1 MVVLSATSRINKL
14 EKNIKG
20 FDAQINENSVLI
32 EEGLNSMEVNGDI
45 ELQQRVRAAEHV
57 ISRLEDL
64 IQRQESISMKY
75 GTIKNTEAN
84 DIIKLEI
91 KEYDPHKDE
100 YSSEL
105 ISLELAKD
113 CKAYF
118 YSEIG
123 LVEAS
128 LEDLIAKVTM
138 EVSEKFEDEYT
149 FIIIDNKVVQVYQ
162 GYQQ

>member
-1 MVVLSATSRINKL
+1 MLSDIKKRKGNLTKINRFFVGISIVLNIILLVVVLSVTSRINKL
-14 EKNIKG
+14 EENIKG
-20 FDAQINENSVLI
+20 YEAQINENSVLI

-64 IQRQESISMKY
+64 IQRQEGISMKY
-75 GTIKNTEAN
+75 GTIKNIEAN

-118 YSEIG
+118 YSELG
-123 LVEAS
+123 
-128 LEDLIAKVTM
+128 
-138 EVSEKFEDEYT
+138 
-149 FIIIDNKVVQVYQ
+149 
-162 GYQQ
+162 